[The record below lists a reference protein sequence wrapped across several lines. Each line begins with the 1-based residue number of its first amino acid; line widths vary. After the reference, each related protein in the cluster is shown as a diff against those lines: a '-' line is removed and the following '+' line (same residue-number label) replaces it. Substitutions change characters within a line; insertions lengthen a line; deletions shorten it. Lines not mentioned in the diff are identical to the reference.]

1 MQYATADP
9 TNYSPSSVLGH
20 NTPLL
25 NFIISPTPGMKIRQ
39 GSLMLNGKLKC
50 VDATGN
56 LIGVD
61 DEVSFDPSTGVYGLI
76 DSLTIKNSNN
86 NSLETI
92 KSYNRFMATYLKQSL
107 NVGDFATAY
116 STFANTASNYYS
128 ISENIVN
135 KETSFSVP
143 VFSGLL
149 LSQDYLLDPS
159 KCNGCNIEIMLSS
172 DANFFFDTGSKTNAT
187 GCKYELRDVQ
197 LSYQLDPMTK
207 EDMSMPMV
215 VYNSIVSH
223 HTTLDSNYNTINFR
237 VGEPMVQSFFI
248 NVVDQSAANN
258 SALNSL
264 ETSPVVDAN
273 PDATKVA
280 TDTINRVEILK
291 AGMKTPLKFNLNAN
305 GATGSILGT
314 DLYRNFYDSF
324 RPFSAAGNNVR
335 NVVNTPKLASASKV
349 DLGPSFGIGCA
360 YNNVSMQGEN
370 FMNDQFGL
378 IIHKD
383 SLFPKPYS
391 VNVFF
396 KVSKVLNF

>member
-9 TNYSPSSVLGH
+9 TNYSPSSILGH

-56 LIGVD
+56 LID
-61 DEVSFDPSTGVYGLI
+61 DDAEVSFDPSTGVYGLI

-92 KSYNRFMATYLKQSL
+92 KSYNRFMASYLKQSL

-116 STFANTASNYYS
+116 STFANTTSNYYS
-128 ISENIVN
+128 ISETIIDR
-135 KETSFSVP
+135 ETSFSLP
-143 VFSGLL
+143 LFSGLL

-172 DANFFFDTGSKTNAT
+172 DANFFFDIGSKTNAT

-207 EDMSMPMV
+207 VDMGMPMV

-258 SALNSL
+258 TALNSL
-264 ETSPVVDAN
+264 ETTPVEDTN
-273 PDATKVA
+273 GF

-324 RPFSAAGNNVR
+324 RPFSTAGNNVR
-335 NVVNTPKLASASKV
+335 NVVNTPKLASATKV
-349 DLGPSFGIGCA
+349 DLGPSWGLGVA

-383 SLFPKPYS
+383 STLPKPYS